1 LQSLE
6 GAHLVVCVVRGGRVV
21 WFDFLKVTH
30 ELWGAFN
37 ASALTIAAFD
47 ASAAD
52 TSSATNAA
60 ASPPDPAPLD
70 AGSDHS
76 DDAQF

>member
-1 LQSLE
+1 M
-6 GAHLVVCVVRGGRVV
+6 A
-21 WFDFLKVTH
+21 T
-30 ELWGAFN
+30 
-37 ASALTIAAFD
+37 ALTIATFD

-52 TSSATNAA
+52 TSSATSAA